1 MSHSKEVIMSRH
13 DSREIENVKVM
24 LVKGDSG
31 STIVSIE
38 KTGTSGLVDTY
49 TITMS
54 DGSKSTFTV
63 SNGKEIVSVE
73 KTGTSGLV
81 DTYTMTF
88 NDESTETF
96 EVVNGNGIASIEKTG
111 TQGAVDTYT
120 ITLDDGTTYTFT
132 VTNATGTVD
141 SDFSETSENPVQNR
155 VITNKIKAMDDN
167 IAGTE
172 NGATASQ
179 TYVAGE
185 FILRNNQLYKVT
197 TAIATGDALTDGVN
211 ISADSVGE
219 ELQQINADV
228 EQINSDLNN
237 KANVSDLENYQT
249 KAWSTIGSGDNSTP
263 LNYNISNYSEIAIL
277 INAASA
283 SLLEPHYYLTVP
295 SNFITSNNVRF
306 ILEGGVGTDNL
317 VYATISKTQISISVK
332 LGGVQQSATFAVV
345 AR

>member
-1 MSHSKEVIMSRH
+1 MSRH

-24 LVKGDSG
+24 LIKGDSG

-96 EVVNGNGIASIEKTG
+96 DVINGNGIASIEKTG

-141 SDFSETSENPVQNR
+141 SAFSTTSENPIENR
-155 VITNKIKAMDDN
+155 VITNKINAMDDN

-172 NGATASQ
+172 DGATASQ

-211 ISADSVGE
+211 ISSDSVGE
-219 ELQQINADV
+219 ELK
-228 EQINSDLNN
+228 QINSALSDVETEV
-237 KANVSDLENYQT
+237 ANLEKNVLSSANRIESYTFASPYTIPFDGYLSVYGGVESSGFVATHLFGSDM
-249 KAWSTIGSGDNSTP
+249 
-263 LNYNISNYSEIAIL
+263 SNYASMATKPTESMMVHVKKGMKVGFLTTGTSGATANFYGL
-277 INAASA
+277 VLNA
-283 SLLEPHYYLTVP
+283 
-295 SNFITSNNVRF
+295 
-306 ILEGGVGTDNL
+306 
-317 VYATISKTQISISVK
+317 
-332 LGGVQQSATFAVV
+332 
-345 AR
+345 